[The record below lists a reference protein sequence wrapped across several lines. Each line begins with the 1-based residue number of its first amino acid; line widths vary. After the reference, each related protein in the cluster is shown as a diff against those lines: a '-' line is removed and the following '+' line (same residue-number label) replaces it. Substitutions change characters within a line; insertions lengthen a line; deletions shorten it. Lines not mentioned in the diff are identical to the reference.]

1 MIFLRK
7 AYLCCVNDVILAGI
21 ALEVKA
27 VSSPVFPLKESESKN
42 LLKFYM
48 NDVGLLT
55 NELYKYN
62 IDAVMNDRLSVNL
75 GSVYESVVASEL
87 RAHCSGPLFYYD
99 NKAHGEVEFLLDDYD
114 HAAILP
120 VEVKSGKDYTIH
132 RALNAF
138 LANPD
143 YHVHDA
149 YVLSN
154 ERIIKKDR
162 FITYL
167 PIYFAPFIRSNHPE
181 IVTL

>member
-1 MIFLRK
+1 MTWGVTFIGQRGQFEIGLK
-7 AYLCCVNDVILAGI
+7 GSLCVGI
-21 ALEVKA
+21 
-27 VSSPVFPLKESESKN
+27 SS
-42 LLKFYM
+42 
-48 NDVGLLT
+48 
-55 NELYKYN
+55 
-62 IDAVMNDRLSVNL
+62 
-75 GSVYESVVASEL
+75 
-87 RAHCSGPLFYYD
+87 
-99 NKAHGEVEFLLDDYD
+99 EVEFLLDDYD

-154 ERIIKKDR
+154 ERIIKIDR

-167 PIYFAPFIRSNHPE
+167 PIYFAPFIRSNHPDV
-181 IVTL
+181 VTLH